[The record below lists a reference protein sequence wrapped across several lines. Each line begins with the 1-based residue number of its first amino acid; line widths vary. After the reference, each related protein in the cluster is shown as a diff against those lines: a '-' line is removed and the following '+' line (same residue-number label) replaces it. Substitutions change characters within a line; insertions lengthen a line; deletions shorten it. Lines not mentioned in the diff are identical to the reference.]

1 MIHRADVIVVGAGP
15 AGSTAAKLLADR
27 GFHVALLDRAIFPRH
42 KTCASWINRLVFERF
57 PYLKPKLNQLIE
69 SPFFGVTF
77 FDSFLKRSARYLENK
92 PSGYLSLRTKFDDGL
107 RRIAV
112 ETGAEFYG
120 GLSVVGVEQ
129 DRAEVRAY
137 TAKGDLFRGRVLIG
151 ADGASSRVAISAGLR
166 RGWGRSD
173 YVICGNADIPYDA
186 AKIERFF
193 GSRFPFQ
200 VYLQYRMLYGYGWIF
215 PKRHHI
221 CVGMGAMLVDN
232 RRIRPLFAKFFF
244 DLKERGLL
252 PEDLELTGA
261 RFDVD
266 PVGAVYRLNAVT
278 RGRVILIGD
287 AGGFVSGSTG
297 EGIYPAMVS
306 AEVACNVIQQALSS
320 GTVEAKLTEFNQ
332 AWRPALAS
340 YLKHLP
346 GGDQETRTR
355 NRINWI
361 FRSTLAAGV
370 AGRIFLYGERPSLKT
385 LFRSLWGSCQ
395 FMRVSPRIPSPGST
409 STALD

>member
-27 GFHVALLDRAIFPRH
+27 GFQVALLDRAVFPRH
-42 KTCASWINRLVFERF
+42 KTCASWINRLAFERF
-57 PYLKPKLNQLIE
+57 PYLKRKLNELIE
-69 SPFFGVTF
+69 SPFFGVAF
-77 FDSFLKRSARYLENK
+77 FDSFLKRSARYVETR

-107 RRIAV
+107 RRIAI
-112 ETGAEFYG
+112 EAGAEFHG
-120 GLSVVGVEQ
+120 GSSVVGIEQ
-129 DRAEVRAY
+129 DGAEVRAC
-137 TAKGDLFRGRVLIG
+137 TAKGDVFCGRILIG
-151 ADGASSRVAISAGLR
+151 ADGASSRIAMSAGLR

-173 YVICGNADIPYDA
+173 YVICGNADIPYDSA
-186 AKIERFF
+186 GIERFF

-221 CVGMGAMLVDN
+221 CVGLGALLVDN

-252 PEDLELTGA
+252 PEDLKFTGA

-266 PVGAVYRLNAVT
+266 PVGAVYHLNALT
-278 RGRVILIGD
+278 RGRVVLIGD
-287 AGGFVSGSTG
+287 AGGFVAGSTG

-306 AEVACNVIQQALSS
+306 AEVACQVIQRALSNS
-320 GTVEAKLTEFNQ
+320 AVESKLAEFNQ
-332 AWRPALAS
+332 AWRPELAS
-340 YLKHLP
+340 YLKRLP
-346 GGDQETRTR
+346 GSNQETRTR

-370 AGRIFLYGERPSLKT
+370 AGRTFLYGEQPSVKT
-385 LFRSLWGSCQ
+385 LLRSLWGSYR
-395 FMRVSPRIPSPGST
+395 FMGASSRVPKPGT
-409 STALD
+409 TITVLD